1 MRIELE
7 KKKNMTK
14 IFTTVVLAMTLS
26 MSLQATSIPLP
37 GSNGTPAYAYSY
49 NGWSEIYSYGNFNK
63 GGNSGFFEFVGYGSQ
78 SLTTGWVYDDYY
90 NSKTT
95 MTTYLYGTLN
105 NIKYNASTG
114 RFTGTFYNGYD
125 YTYSNRTGQWI
136 YTSLVGLHFVD
147 STNITLNNYGGGYSY
162 GGGTNRGGSISSMT
176 TPEPG
181 TLLLLGTGLVGIGLV
196 TRKKSNQ
203 AAAVA

>member
-1 MRIELE
+1 
-7 KKKNMTK
+7 
-14 IFTTVVLAMTLS
+14 
-26 MSLQATSIPLP
+26 
-37 GSNGTPAYAYSY
+37 
-49 NGWSEIYSYGNFNK
+49 
-63 GGNSGFFEFVGYGSQ
+63 
-78 SLTTGWVYDDYY
+78 
-90 NSKTT
+90 
-95 MTTYLYGTLN
+95 MTTYLYATLN

-136 YTSLVGLHFVD
+136 YTSLAGLHFVD
-147 STNITLNNYGGGYSY
+147 STNVTLNSYGGGYSY

-196 TRKKSNQ
+196 TRKKFNSGCSGRVVNRNREVRPPTFRFIVGFAMTSLIPRNVSWRILTNQ
-203 AAAVA
+203 VN